1 MIKIILVGIIIG
13 LIYSNNFR
21 LTITNWLNNI
31 YDSFIES
38 VEKKQENYKKHRNK
52 SYEFIKKIQTIDLSI
67 YFCSLLNGQNN
78 N

>member
-13 LIYSNNFR
+13 LIYSDNFR

-31 YDSFIES
+31 SDSFIES

-52 SYEFIKKIQTIDLSI
+52 SNEFIK
-67 YFCSLLNGQNN
+67 NN
-78 N
+78 PDY

>member
-13 LIYSNNFR
+13 LIYSDNFR

-31 YDSFIES
+31 SDSLIES

-52 SYEFIKKIQTIDLSI
+52 SNEFIKNNSD
-67 YFCSLLNGQNN
+67 YWFEYLLLFAA
-78 N
+78 